1 MVSVCV
7 VNWRTA
13 NETIKLA
20 ASLEAGAGGLPFELC
35 VVDNDSGDGSVE
47 RIGEAVP
54 WAIVVRMGR
63 NAGFGSGINRAV
75 AEARGEY
82 LFILNPDTTVSAGA
96 IHRLVEFLDASP
108 EVALAAPLMVDAHG
122 TRHASARRFPTVG
135 AAIFRNTFMGR
146 LFPGNRY
153 THEYLM
159 DDLATD
165 RPTEVDWV
173 SGSAMMI
180 RRSDFEAVGGF
191 DEGFFM
197 YCEDI
202 DLCKRLWGSGRKV
215 VFVPDARVEHK
226 IGASSDKVQGPMIL
240 AHHRSMLRYYR
251 KHIAPTVP
259 AALRPLYPAG
269 VWVRYALRQSYRRWL
284 EMRERMS
291 GARRAQA

>member
-1 MVSVCV
+1 MCV

-13 NETIKLA
+13 NETIRLA
-20 ASLEAGAGGLPFELC
+20 LSLEAGAQGLPLELR

-47 RIGEAVP
+47 RLREALPDAAV
-54 WAIVVRMGR
+54 IEMGR
-63 NAGFGSGINRAV
+63 NAGFGSGVNRAV
-75 AEARGEY
+75 AEAQGRY
-82 LFILNPDTTVSAGA
+82 LFILNPDTVVYPAA
-96 IHRLVEFLDASP
+96 IVRLVEFLEAHP
-108 EVALAAPLMVDAHG
+108 EVALGAPLMVDSHG
-122 TRHASARRFPTVG
+122 TRHPSARRFPTAG

-146 LFPGNRY
+146 LFPRNRF
-153 THEYLM
+153 THGYLM

-173 SGSAMMI
+173 SGSAMMV

-202 DLCKRLWGSGRKV
+202 DICKRLWESGRAV
-215 VFVPDARVEHK
+215 AFVPDARVEHK

-259 AALRPLYPAG
+259 AVLRPLYPAG
-269 VWVRYALRQSYRRWL
+269 VWARYALRQAHRWWL
-284 EMRERMS
+284 QARERM
-291 GARRAQA
+291 RRARGVET